1 MKKLAT
7 LALAVTAL
15 SFTFNFISCS
25 GGSGSSSDS
34 GSYDS
39 ESEETTSGSSSG
51 TSSTGSGSGNTS
63 TGSGSGSG
71 STGSGSGNT
80 STGSGSTS
88 TGSGTVSG
96 AALPAGSIQLL
107 SYSSSDLNNKV
118 FSYEDEE
125 DVTRYL
131 GFSGGRCYKSSNPN
145 SFSKTKDYDII
156 KYNSK
161 LYRGFCFPR
170 TSGSGLFA
178 TFSAED
184 EDGQISVTFNNS
196 GSIAVSENGR
206 HTGNFTFTN
215 NNGELSVT
223 IPGEGN
229 NKWCYDGSK
238 IYGIEERLTYY
249 GSFPR

>member
-7 LALAVTAL
+7 LALAVAAL
-15 SFTFNFISCS
+15 SLTFNFTSCS

-51 TSSTGSGSGNTS
+51 TSSTGSGSG
-63 TGSGSGSG
+63 SGSG
-71 STGSGSGNT
+71 STGSGSGN
-80 STGSGSTS
+80 TS

-125 DVTRYL
+125 DGTTRYL
-131 GFSGGRCYKSSNPN
+131 GFSGGKCYKSSNPN
-145 SFSKTKDYDII
+145 SFNKQKDYDII
-156 KYNSK
+156 KYNGK
-161 LYRGFCFPR
+161 LYSGWFIPR

-184 EDGQISVTFNNS
+184 EDGQISLTFNNS

-206 HTGNFTFTN
+206 HTGDFTFTN
-215 NNGELSVT
+215 TNGELLVT

-238 IYGIEERLTYY
+238 IYSIKERLTYY

>member
-7 LALAVTAL
+7 LALAVAAL
-15 SFTFNFISCS
+15 SLTFNFTSCS

-51 TSSTGSGSGNTS
+51 TSSTGSGSGSGNTS

-71 STGSGSGNT
+71 STGSGSGN
-80 STGSGSTS
+80 TS

-118 FSYEDEE
+118 FSYEDE
-125 DVTRYL
+125 DGTTRYL

-161 LYRGFCFPR
+161 LYRGFCFPC

>member
-7 LALAVTAL
+7 LALAVATL
-15 SFTFNFISCS
+15 SLTFNFTSCS

-51 TSSTGSGSGNTS
+51 TSSTGSG
-63 TGSGSGSG
+63 
-71 STGSGSGNT
+71 
-80 STGSGSTS
+80 
-88 TGSGTVSG
+88 TVSG

-107 SYSSSDLNNKV
+107 SYSSSNLNNKV
-118 FSYEDEE
+118 FSYEEE

-215 NNGELSVT
+215 NNGELLVT

>member
-7 LALAVTAL
+7 LALAVAAL
-15 SFTFNFISCS
+15 SLTFNFISCS

-51 TSSTGSGSGNTS
+51 TSSTGSGSGSGNTS

-71 STGSGSGNT
+71 STGSGSGN
-80 STGSGSTS
+80 TS

-118 FSYEDEE
+118 FSYEDE
-125 DVTRYL
+125 DGTTRYL

-249 GSFPR
+249 GSFSR

>member
-7 LALAVTAL
+7 LALAVAVL
-15 SFTFNFISCS
+15 SLTFNFTSCS

-51 TSSTGSGSGNTS
+51 TSSTGSGSGSGNTS

-80 STGSGSTS
+80 STGSG
-88 TGSGTVSG
+88 TVSG
-96 AALPAGSIQLL
+96 AALPAGSIQVL

-125 DVTRYL
+125 DGTRYL
-131 GFSGGRCYKSSNPN
+131 VFSGNKCYKSSSPN
-145 SFSKTKDYDII
+145 SFNKQKDYDII
-156 KYNSK
+156 KYNGK
-161 LYRGFCFPR
+161 LYRGWFIPR

-178 TFSAED
+178 TFFDAGSD
-184 EDGQISVTFNNS
+184 EKISFTFYDDGH
-196 GSIAVSENGR
+196 IAVAENGT
-206 HTGNFTFTN
+206 HTGNGSFTN
-215 NNGELSVT
+215 NNGVLSVT

-229 NKWCYDGSK
+229 DKFYYDGNK
-238 IYGIEERLTYY
+238 ICGLKERLTYY

>member
-1 MKKLAT
+1 MKKLAP
-7 LALAVTAL
+7 LALAVAAL
-15 SFTFNFISCS
+15 SLTFNFISCS

-51 TSSTGSGSGNTS
+51 TSSTGSGSGS
-63 TGSGSGSG
+63 ESG
-71 STGSGSGNT
+71 STGSGSGN
-80 STGSGSTS
+80 TS

-118 FSYEDEE
+118 FSYEEE
-125 DVTRYL
+125 DGTRYL

-145 SFSKTKDYDII
+145 SFSGTKDYDII

-184 EDGQISVTFNNS
+184 EDGQISCTFNNS

-215 NNGELSVT
+215 NNGELLVT